1 MDVALGGRLI
11 QTGQGDDL
19 AQPEIL
25 LAAAERLED
34 LHRLFEGLDKQCR
47 PRPFHKVL
55 LPPSYVEATPR
66 IYALQYDTQYC
77 KAIPAR
83 YLRRLSTSD
92 PAGSFG

>member
-1 MDVALGGRLI
+1 MDVALGRRLI

-55 LPPSYVEATPR
+55 LHSQLRGGYTPDFC
-66 IYALQYDTQYC
+66 I
-77 KAIPAR
+77 AIR
-83 YLRRLSTSD
+83 YLILQSD
-92 PAGSFG
+92 T